1 MIDRVAGA
9 DPTRPPEAMRYLRS
23 ADVALGVVVGAVVGP
38 VVGVAV
44 GAAAAAGGPP
54 TPPDRL
60 LVPGSMPQATMMNK
74 VTTAVAANL
83 DALPFS

>member
-23 ADVALGVVVGAVVGP
+23 ADVALGVVVGP